1 MIKYPS
7 STPQYLVADKTN
19 ILLGTI
25 FEDKIEF
32 VDETLKKIYSLRPI
46 SIPPAYSKK
55 FSGRQVYLSQGKL
68 GVEAFLRFEFPRS
81 LQACNISL
89 LDHLPTRIK
98 N

>member
-1 MIKYPS
+1 MIKHT
-7 STPQYLVADKTN
+7 STAPQYLVANETN
-19 ILLGTI
+19 ILLATI
-25 FEDKIEF
+25 FEDRIEF
-32 VDETLKKIYSLRPI
+32 LDETLKKIYSLRPI

-68 GVEAFLRFEFPRS
+68 GVEAFLRFECPRS

-89 LDHLPTRIK
+89 MDHLPTRVK